1 MSDRMA
7 SQPGPA
13 AAAEPGDEPHP
24 QYDWEAAERSPEF
37 QELVKRRRSF
47 VVPATIFFLAWYLGF
62 IVLAGTAEDF
72 MGESI
77 YQGFTVGYLLALTQ
91 FIMVWGLAWLY
102 LKRSDEVFDGL
113 AEKAAEKAGATLRE
127 RAER

>member
-1 MSDRMA
+1 MSDQLAPRA
-7 SQPGPA
+7 QP
-13 AAAEPGDEPHP
+13 AAEPGDEPHP

-102 LKRSDEVFDGL
+102 LRRSDRVFDGL
-113 AEKAAEKAGATLRE
+113 AEKAADRAVEALRE
-127 RAER
+127 EGRR

>member
-1 MSDRMA
+1 MSDQLA
-7 SQPGPA
+7 SQPEPA
-13 AAAEPGDEPHP
+13 AAASGDEPHP

-102 LKRSDEVFDGL
+102 LRRSDQVFDGL
-113 AEKAAEKAGATLRE
+113 AEKAADRAVEALRE
-127 RAER
+127 GNKR